1 MYEIIANPEDYR
13 IGALKEGLGY
23 KLVPFPDDERK
34 RWAEEIELFAIKLDG
49 LSDKTKQLQKLFI
62 SEATIMVS
70 PASLKTFKIQLFKI
84 NDALDIA
91 LYLAK
96 KIELGIVE
104 K

>member
-23 KLVPFPDDERK
+23 KQVPFPDDERK
-34 RWAEEIELFAIKLDG
+34 RWAEEIGLFALKLDG

-62 SEATIMVS
+62 SEETIMVS
-70 PASLKTFKIQLFKI
+70 PASLKTFKVQLFKI
-84 NDALDIA
+84 NDALEIA
-91 LYLAK
+91 LDLANN
-96 KIELGIVE
+96 IESGIVE